1 MAEYHVG
8 LDVSLDE
15 TSICVVDQDGKLLK
29 ECKAAT
35 EPADIAQAIAAY
47 ADDLARVGLEAQS
60 LSPWLYA
67 ELQALGLP
75 VIVVETQH
83 MKAALRAQRN
93 KTDKNDARGIAQM
106 MRMGWFRRVHVKS
119 HDSMQLRVLLSNRRL
134 LKRKF
139 LDVENELRGTLKAF
153 GIKIGKVSRGRFEA
167 RATELL
173 DGADPTLRGMAISML
188 RVRRMLWDEC
198 LKLHA
203 LLVKTV
209 REDPIC
215 RRFMTVPGVGPVVAL
230 TFRTAVDDPRRFR
243 RSRTVGA
250 HFGLTPRKFQS
261 GTIDYDGR
269 ISKCGDS
276 EVRTALYEA
285 ASSLLVRC
293 KTPSELRSW
302 GLGLVKRRGHK
313 KALVA
318 VARKLATLLHRMWVD
333 GSDFRPAA
341 A

>member
-35 EPADIAQAIAAY
+35 EPAD
-47 ADDLARVGLEAQS
+47 
-60 LSPWLYA
+60 
-67 ELQALGLP
+67 
-75 VIVVETQH
+75 
-83 MKAALRAQRN
+83 
-93 KTDKNDARGIAQM
+93 
-106 MRMGWFRRVHVKS
+106 
-119 HDSMQLRVLLSNRRL
+119 
-134 LKRKF
+134 
-139 LDVENELRGTLKAF
+139 
-153 GIKIGKVSRGRFEA
+153 
-167 RATELL
+167 
-173 DGADPTLRGMAISML
+173 
-188 RVRRMLWDEC
+188 
-198 LKLHA
+198 
-203 LLVKTV
+203 
-209 REDPIC
+209 
-215 RRFMTVPGVGPVVAL
+215 
-230 TFRTAVDDPRRFR
+230 
-243 RSRTVGA
+243 
-250 HFGLTPRKFQS
+250 
-261 GTIDYDGR
+261 TIDYDGR

-293 KTPSELRSW
+293 KTLSELRSW
-302 GLGLVKRRGHK
+302 GLSLVKRRGHK